1 MLSAEGECST
11 GASIGPICSSI
22 WRVSWNGSRNGISS
36 QRRRGLPMSTV
47 KLVAPTR
54 DTGRRPARVSRSR
67 PSLSA
72 GRAMTGSLVIAQATQ
87 RVPLP
92 QAAGLRAV
100 GVVDAQVGVG
110 AGRDAD
116 RGPPS
121 AGRSA
126 TAARPRSPG
135 PPRRQAASP
144 VPRRSTITISLPRP
158 FIFRKRRFASALT
171 AGSDVV
177 LEEGVDFAAIWAEST
192 AFASR
197 VASRLGNG
205 PMVETPGPEPDSR
218 LSR

>member
-1 MLSAEGECST
+1 MQHRARRSGRSAARSRACRGT
-11 GASIGPICSSI
+11 A
-22 WRVSWNGSRNGISS
+22 RAAGSRPSAK
-36 QRRRGLPMSTV
+36 RGAPMSTV
-47 KLVAPTR
+47 K
-54 DTGRRPARVSRSR
+54 RRRADARHRAGDRPWSRG
-67 PSLSA
+67 A
-72 GRAMTGSLVIAQATQ
+72 GRPRGRARHDRIAHHRPGDAA
-87 RVPLP
+87 RAV
-92 QAAGLRAV
+92 AAGGRFRAV

-116 RGPPS
+116 RAAPS

-126 TAARPRSPG
+126 SRGSAAMARASVG
-135 PPRRQAASP
+135 ADRRES
-144 VPRRSTITISLPRP
+144 VPRRSSITISLPRP

-192 AFASR
+192 AFASH
-197 VASRLGNG
+197 VASRLGNR